1 MSRIQATLAS
11 LQQQKRKAVIPYIV
25 AGDPTP
31 TATLV
36 LMQALANAG
45 ADIIE
50 LGVPFSDPMAEG
62 PVIQLAH
69 ERALQHHV
77 SLASVLELVA
87 RFRETNQ
94 NTPVVLMGYANPIEA
109 MGYAEFARRAAQAGV
124 DGVLTVDM
132 PPEEF
137 AALHDLLQTHDI
149 DRILLIAPTT
159 SPERIEQI
167 CAEASGYIYYVSL
180 KGVTGAAN
188 LNVPEV
194 AAQVA
199 LIQRCSTLPV
209 CVGFGIKDA
218 ASAKAV
224 AEIADG
230 V

>member
-1 MSRIQATLAS
+1 
-11 LQQQKRKAVIPYIV
+11 
-25 AGDPTP
+25 
-31 TATLV
+31 
-36 LMQALANAG
+36 
-45 ADIIE
+45 
-50 LGVPFSDPMAEG
+50 
-62 PVIQLAH
+62 
-69 ERALQHHV
+69 
-77 SLASVLELVA
+77 
-87 RFRETNQ
+87 
-94 NTPVVLMGYANPIEA
+94 
-109 MGYAEFARRAAQAGV
+109 
-124 DGVLTVDM
+124 
-132 PPEEF
+132 
-137 AALHDLLQTHDI
+137 
-149 DRILLIAPTT
+149 LIAPTT

-230 V
+230 VVVGSVLVDRLAALAASAGGDEAGNQAGINEKLASVAIELLRDIARGANASA

>member
-132 PPEEF
+132 
-137 AALHDLLQTHDI
+137 
-149 DRILLIAPTT
+149 
-159 SPERIEQI
+159 
-167 CAEASGYIYYVSL
+167 
-180 KGVTGAAN
+180 
-188 LNVPEV
+188 
-194 AAQVA
+194 
-199 LIQRCSTLPV
+199 
-209 CVGFGIKDA
+209 
-218 ASAKAV
+218 
-224 AEIADG
+224 
-230 V
+230 